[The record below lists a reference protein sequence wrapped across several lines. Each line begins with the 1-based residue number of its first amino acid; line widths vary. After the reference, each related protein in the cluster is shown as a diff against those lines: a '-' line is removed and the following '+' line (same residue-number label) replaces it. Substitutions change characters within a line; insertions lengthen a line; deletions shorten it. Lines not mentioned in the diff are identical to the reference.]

1 MHIYY
6 MLTLRFICIIC
17 KTRRTDSES
26 QSGVSCGV
34 KRGRQAIA
42 YTMYVCMYV
51 CACVCGSS
59 YVHTKTRLWKCS
71 EKRVGCEGKQ
81 TTNGARNRLRCFVGC
96 HDEGAQGIRRRKG
109 KGVRALWLQLF
120 WHVWKFLETNV
131 IKTTRNTHTHMH
143 AHSAAHTPKVLG
155 FFISCELKVYACVCV
170 VFAFG
175 LFAGIF
181 ACWPA
186 LKMALMKEFWFYSKL
201 VSCFHLIF

>member
-96 HDEGAQGIRRRKG
+96 HDEGAKRIRRGEKW
-109 KGVRALWLQLF
+109 VRALWLQLF

-155 FFISCELKVYACVCV
+155 FFICCELKVYACVFVCV
-170 VFAFG
+170 LFLLSVCLPAFLRAG
-175 LFAGIF
+175 LHLK
-181 ACWPA
+181 WP
-186 LKMALMKEFWFYSKL
+186 
-201 VSCFHLIF
+201 

>member
-96 HDEGAQGIRRRKG
+96 HDEGAKWIRRGEKWL
-109 KGVRALWLQLF
+109 RALWLQLF

-131 IKTTRNTHTHMH
+131 IKTTRNTHTHTH
-143 AHSAAHTPKVLG
+143 TQPRTHPKCLAFLLAASWKCMCV
-155 FFISCELKVYACVCV
+155 CVCV

-181 ACWPA
+181 ACWGA